1 MRSGSTCSTLW
12 GGGSVTLHS
21 GGLNVRVGRT
31 PVIEKYPENI
41 DAKGKISCGYAL
53 VEEAKGLLRKRRRY

>member
-1 MRSGSTCSTLW
+1 M
-12 GGGSVTLHS
+12 TLHS